1 MMNLT
6 VILSKRVDTLQLS
19 VLAAYNAA
27 FPVEEVDNL
36 FTAEEHLRALP
47 ARL

>member
-1 MMNLT
+1 MMSL
-6 VILSKRVDTLQLS
+6 VVVLIMRVDTLQMS

-27 FPVEEVDNL
+27 FPVGNMDNL

-47 ARL
+47 TCL